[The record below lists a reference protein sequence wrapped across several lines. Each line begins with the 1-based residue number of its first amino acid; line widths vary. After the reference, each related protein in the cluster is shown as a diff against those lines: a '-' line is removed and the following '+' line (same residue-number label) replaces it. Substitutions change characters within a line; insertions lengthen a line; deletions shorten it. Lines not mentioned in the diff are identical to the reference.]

1 MTRAAVTARF
11 VHQVARPQGRAAA
24 TDFAFVEA
32 PLPPV
37 EPGGALVE
45 NLHFS
50 VDPYMR
56 EVMDFGD
63 LHAPMEGR
71 ALGRVVESRSDQ
83 LKVGDLVAHRLGW
96 RTHALL
102 SPDQIPHRSAAPDPG
117 GVQVRLREPGVPALR
132 SAGVRV
138 VTPPAGV
145 PLRTYLSLLGGTGL
159 TAYVGLTRIARLQ
172 PGESLYVSAAAGG
185 VGTAVGQLARLMGV
199 GRLVGSTGS
208 AAKVRHLTERLGF
221 DAAFDHHDGPV
232 GEQLRRAAPDG
243 LDVYFDNVGGDHL
256 AGAIDVLRDGGR
268 IAWCGAV
275 AQYDDAANPP
285 AAPYNL
291 YDVVSKSLRLEGF
304 LVRNHRE
311 VQGELEEYLTPYLRS
326 GVLVPDETVTVGFD
340 RSVDA
345 FLGMLAGA
353 NTGKAIVQVGAG
365 AAE

>member
-1 MTRAAVTARF
+1 MTRTADTRTARF
-11 VHQVARPQGRAAA
+11 VHQVARPQGRPSPAE
-24 TDFAFVEA
+24 FAFVEA

-45 NLHFS
+45 NLYFS

-71 ALGRVVESRSDQ
+71 ALGRVVESRSDH

-102 SPDQIPHRSAAPDPG
+102 SPDQVG
-117 GVQVRLREPGVPALR
+117 LREAR
-132 SAGVRV
+132 VRV
-138 VTPPAGV
+138 ISPPDGV

-185 VGTAVGQLARLMGV
+185 VGTAVGQLARLLGV

-232 GEQLRRAAPDG
+232 GAQLRRAAPEG

-275 AQYDDAANPP
+275 AQYDDPANPP

-291 YDVVSKSLRLEGF
+291 YDVVGKSLRLEGF
-304 LVRNHRE
+304 LVRNYRE
-311 VQGELEEYLTPYLRS
+311 VQGELEDYLAPHLRS
-326 GVLVPDETVTVGFD
+326 GALVPDETVTVGFD

-345 FLGMLAGA
+345 FLGMLAGE
-353 NTGKAIVQVGAG
+353 NTGKAIVQVE
-365 AAE
+365 AE